1 MGFFNNIDN
10 IFAGTCVLS
19 NDRKTLLVWT
29 NNRWLPVTTS
39 LGLINKPR
47 VHTDKRNH
55 KKYIYNESLK
65 VWDSLQILEPQKKE
79 K

>member
-10 IFAGTCVLS
+10 IPVGTCVLS
-19 NDRKTLLVWT
+19 KDRKTLSVWS
-29 NNRWLPVTTS
+29 NDRWLTVTTS

-55 KKYIYNESLK
+55 KKYIYNETLK
-65 VWDSLQILEPQKKE
+65 VWDFLQIPEP
-79 K
+79 

>member
-10 IFAGTCVLS
+10 ISAGTCVLS
-19 NDRKTLLVWT
+19 NDRKTLLVRT
-29 NNRWLPVTTS
+29 KDRWLPVATT

-55 KKYIYNESLK
+55 KKYIYNETLK
-65 VWDSLQILEPQKKE
+65 VWDFLQIPEP
-79 K
+79 

>member
-10 IFAGTCVLS
+10 IPSGTCVLS
-19 NDRKTLLVWT
+19 NDRKTLSVWSKNHWAT
-29 NNRWLPVTTS
+29 VTTT

-55 KKYIYNESLK
+55 KKYIYNETLK
-65 VWDSLQILEPQKKE
+65 EWDFLQIPEP
-79 K
+79 